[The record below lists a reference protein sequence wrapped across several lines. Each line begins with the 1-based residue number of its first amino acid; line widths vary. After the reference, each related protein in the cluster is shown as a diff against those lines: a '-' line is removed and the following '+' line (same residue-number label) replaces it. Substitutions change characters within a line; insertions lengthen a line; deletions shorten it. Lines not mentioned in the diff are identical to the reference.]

1 MDLLYRGSP
10 CGPYDVSCNYLHR
23 KRKTTS
29 ADGFRLQDGFAD
41 ASWRMPEGLE
51 IFLAESVV
59 FIIEEVV
66 FLLFF
71 NFCSIVLIVNEET
84 VAQQL
89 IVIFVVHYFI
99 VFILKVRNVG
109 RTVII
114 FKTDI
119 VIILSVFEI
128 TLLFHIQLIII
139 EVFHGTI
146 PFEAFSPSSI

>member
-1 MDLLYRGSP
+1 
-10 CGPYDVSCNYLHR
+10 
-23 KRKTTS
+23 
-29 ADGFRLQDGFAD
+29 
-41 ASWRMPEGLE
+41 MPEGLE